1 LVEIVQARRADV
13 AVLLF
18 ILRERRSRSVATRLG
33 CEREVVLILLG
44 QDQLSIASIGV
55 GEHYIEF
62 GRGIMN
68 KYSLV
73 TSR

>member
-1 LVEIVQARRADV
+1 MRTRSSADPARYGYLQLRPE
-13 AVLLF
+13 LL
-18 ILRERRSRSVATRLG
+18 IGVTGLR
-33 CEREVVLILLG
+33 